1 MEQFKNVILQP
12 GVMHIIMSACGAI
25 GKLNG
30 GSGVEVL
37 ISGSFEGLTR
47 IMNGKSWVC
56 AIRAF

>member
-37 ISGSFEGLTR
+37 IS
-47 IMNGKSWVC
+47 
-56 AIRAF
+56 A